1 MTAKHVH
8 APNGGQITT
17 RALGVGMDLA
27 QRSKVGTTH
36 RRARPPSAFLRNVL
50 LAEKPVIGLRG
61 CRVAAR
67 HSAAGRN
74 LLQRSTQLLWRT
86 HSARLSPCR
95 ASAEGTPEA
104 SDEMPLAIS
113 DLCVTESHTQTPRPR
128 GRPPSRRGMSR
139 AREPGAAGAVPRLAQ
154 QVNFVFLS
162 TIEILCEQ
170 ANFTLINTE

>member
-17 RALGVGMDLA
+17 KALGVGMDLA

-36 RRARPPSAFLRNVL
+36 RRARPPSASLRNVL

-61 CRVAAR
+61 CRVAPR

-104 SDEMPLAIS
+104 SGEMPLAIS
-113 DLCVTESHTQTPRPR
+113 ERTQTPRPASR
-128 GRPPSRRGMSR
+128 GR
-139 AREPGAAGAVPRLAQ
+139 AAG
-154 QVNFVFLS
+154 
-162 TIEILCEQ
+162 
-170 ANFTLINTE
+170 